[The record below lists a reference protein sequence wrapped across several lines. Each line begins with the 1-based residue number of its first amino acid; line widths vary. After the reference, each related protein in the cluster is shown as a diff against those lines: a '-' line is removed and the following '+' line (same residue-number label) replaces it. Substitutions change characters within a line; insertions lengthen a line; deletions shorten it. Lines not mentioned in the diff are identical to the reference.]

1 MRIDKVLFGQAIR
14 FIDDIRE
21 EKIPFSPFEVTRAIQ
36 SRYGFLEAPTKLADY
51 NYQTGVT
58 FLVGRFEQSIIRRFQ
73 IYQLGLL
80 CEGEA
85 TTDVCDAF
93 LDDIIK
99 FLETQFAQRGREKP
113 NTRSYVSHLEVHSE
127 INLGMVFP
135 QLSPVGQSLW
145 ETFKSYGYEP
155 MMFEPAGLKF
165 QTDATQLR
173 GGVNPFGEF
182 LFERRAEK
190 PFVANIYFSAAP
202 LRTSDHVKI
211 LEGLETALS
220 KR

>member
-1 MRIDKVLFGQAIR
+1 MRVDKVLFGHTIR
-14 FIDDIRE
+14 FIDEVRE
-21 EKIPFSPFEVTRAIQ
+21 EKTPFSHFEITRAIQ

-80 CEGEA
+80 CEGET

-93 LDDIIK
+93 LDDLLK

-113 NTRSYVSHLEVHSE
+113 NTRSYVSHLELHSE
-127 INLGMVFP
+127 INLGMALP
-135 QLSPVGQSLW
+135 QLPVGQSLW

-155 MMFEPAGLKF
+155 MMYEPAGLKF

-173 GGVNPFGEF
+173 EGVNPFGEF

-190 PFVANIYFSAAP
+190 PFFANIYFSAAP
-202 LRTSDHVKI
+202 VRTSDHIKI
-211 LEGLETALS
+211 LEELERVLS
-220 KR
+220 KH